1 LTPGRVPGRSAT
13 AVLLDVEGT
22 TTPVDFVFKTLFPF
36 ARERA
41 LSFLAA
47 HSTEPAV
54 AGDVLGL
61 RDEHARDAAAGN
73 APPPWRDDDPPA
85 IAAYARWLMDQ
96 DRKATALKALQGRIW
111 EEGFRTG
118 ALVGAVYPDVP
129 VAFARWTEAGRT
141 LAIFSS
147 GSVLAQRLL
156 FGHSTEGDLTP
167 YLSGY
172 FDTTT
177 GPKREPSSY
186 EAIATALG
194 KAPKDVFFLS
204 DVTAELD
211 AAQRAGMD
219 TALCLREGG
228 PEAASG
234 GHPVIRS
241 FDEVP

>member
-1 LTPGRVPGRSAT
+1 LTAGRAPGRSAT

-36 ARERA
+36 ARERVLA
-41 LSFLAA
+41 FLAA
-47 HSTEPAV
+47 HGAEAPV
-54 AGDVLGL
+54 AADVRGL
-61 RDEHARDAAAGN
+61 QDEHARDAAAGRE
-73 APPPWRDDDPPA
+73 PPPWRDEPPA
-85 IAAYARWLMDQ
+85 IAAYARWLMDE

-111 EEGFRTG
+111 EDGFRTG
-118 ALVGAVYPDVP
+118 ALVGAVYADVP
-129 VAFARWTEAGRT
+129 AAFARWTKAGRT

-167 YLSGY
+167 CLSGY

-177 GPKREPSSY
+177 GPKREASSY
-186 EAIATALG
+186 EAIARVLG
-194 KAPKDVFFLS
+194 RPPRDVLFLS

-211 AAQRAGMD
+211 AARTAGMA
-219 TALCLREGG
+219 TALCVRDGG
-228 PEAASG
+228 PGPASG
-234 GHPVIRS
+234 GHTVIRS